1 MHLNI
6 TIAAP
11 INGVK
16 EKSEAEERS
25 HNVLPY
31 VRKDAPHDAEIERM
45 R

>member
-16 EKSEAEERS
+16 EKSEAYKRS
-25 HNVLPY
+25 HNVPPEF
-31 VRKDAPHDAEIERM
+31 RKHAPHDAEIERV